1 MSHFEDAHELV
12 VYSRESLDRIEK
24 VYNESLDQKTIKP
37 SLLIEIKNLMENL
50 RSALD
55 YAARG
60 LFDRYG
66 NSTKK
71 NPRIYFPYATDSQ
84 DLAAFRSSNRIEMSI
99 PGLTVGSP
107 SAAAKL
113 LSFQH
118 FSGPEWAWLPKFM
131 RLNNDNKHQQLTP
144 QTRTEYKERRLSSGG
159 ASISL
164 GPGTSISMGPGTSI
178 QIGDMFIPGGQDF
191 GPGQPAR
198 AIGGKQEVITWVSFQ
213 FSSNGE
219 PVLGFLRQAL
229 EGVSRMVNELSAV

>member
-1 MSHFEDAHELV
+1 MGHFEDAHELV

-55 YAARG
+55 YSARG

-66 NSTKK
+66 SSTKK
-71 NPRIYFPYATDSQ
+71 NPRIYFPYATESQ
-84 DLAAFRSSNRIEMSI
+84 DSAAFQASNRIESSI
-99 PGLTVGSP
+99 PGLTSGNPKAV
-107 SAAAKL
+107 AKL

-118 FSGPEWAWLPKFM
+118 FAGSEWAWLPKFM

-159 ASISL
+159 GSISL
-164 GPGTSISMGPGTSI
+164 GPGASISMGPGTSI
-178 QIGDMFIPGGQDF
+178 QIGDMLIPGGQII
-191 GPGQPAR
+191 GPEQPAY
-198 AIGGKQEVITWVSFQ
+198 AVGGKQEVIIWVSFR

-229 EGVSRMVNELSAV
+229 VGVDQIVNELNAV